1 MLGLRRGETQQAGQV
16 VKLGLVPVLL
26 EASHPLGEMLQNV
39 LGVGLPGKGEG
50 AGGGQGVSGHGLALT
65 IQLRNYVLGVSIQDF
80 LFGISDLGLPTWV
93 F

>member
-1 MLGLRRGETQQAGQV
+1 MLGLRRGETQQAGKV

-26 EASHPLGEMLQNV
+26 EASHPLG
-39 LGVGLPGKGEG
+39 VGLPGKGEG
-50 AGGGQGVSGHGLALT
+50 VSGGGGGQGVSDHVLALT

-80 LFGISDLGLPTWV
+80 LFGIANLGFLTWD